1 MGRAAGT
8 VQGAPPLIRLSGN
21 TAPHGP
27 SPAAIAAIR
36 EVASEVHLYPDRQ
49 SNNLSQMFGDIEGVD
64 PSEVAPTAGSAGA
77 ILDLVRQA
85 ANGTGKLVAYDQSFH
100 LYSRAASYAG
110 AAYDTVPVGTSFER
124 DIEAFLDHID
134 DDARVAIIDNP
145 PNPTSDTLKPDELD
159 WLLTRISNDTLV
171 ILDEAY
177 HHFADGQPGYASMMN
192 SRDVH
197 PRLIVTRTMSKAFGL
212 AGQRIGYAVGPA
224 DILAPLKVQRIPF
237 SITNTSEAAAI
248 AALEDEA
255 HTAKNIAA
263 VAAAKQRMTVSLR
276 ELGLVVLETNGNFI
290 LVRVANKA
298 DVVAAFKDRGIL
310 VNGLGLY
317 NMPDFI
323 RVSAGSPA
331 DVLAFLDAAVDVLSP
346 K

>member
-49 SNNLSQMFGDIEGVD
+49 SENLSQMFGDIEGVD

-177 HHFADGQPGYASMMN
+177 HTLRRWTTRLCVDDEQPRCS
-192 SRDVH
+192 
-197 PRLIVTRTMSKAFGL
+197 
-212 AGQRIGYAVGPA
+212 
-224 DILAPLKVQRIPF
+224 
-237 SITNTSEAAAI
+237 
-248 AALEDEA
+248 
-255 HTAKNIAA
+255 
-263 VAAAKQRMTVSLR
+263 
-276 ELGLVVLETNGNFI
+276 
-290 LVRVANKA
+290 
-298 DVVAAFKDRGIL
+298 
-310 VNGLGLY
+310 
-317 NMPDFI
+317 
-323 RVSAGSPA
+323 SPA
-331 DVLAFLDAAVDVLSP
+331 HSHPNHVQGVRSCRPAHRIRRRAGRYPCTPEGAEDSLQHHQDF
-346 K
+346 